1 MRSCV
6 SRVVWRTRVI
16 ENVECYARLA
26 PVMTYRASGQAKN
39 SREQLQRNPAFRK
52 RRPKGDVNAS
62 AARPARRRRSR
73 DYPARCQ
80 ANSSCGATR
89 IGMAPKKPTTTATA
103 ATANALL
110 MQFQSDMLG
119 KEVTLPKVAETTA
132 LGAAFAAGLA
142 VGVWV

>member
-1 MRSCV
+1 MRFGSLHCHARFSGRVAGIDPEKIEPGSLPVEALQNSSLVVRSCV

-62 AARPARRRRSR
+62 AARPARRRRGTS
-73 DYPARCQ
+73 
-80 ANSSCGATR
+80 
-89 IGMAPKKPTTTATA
+89 
-103 ATANALL
+103 AL
-110 MQFQSDMLG
+110 
-119 KEVTLPKVAETTA
+119 ETLVAQR
-132 LGAAFAAGLA
+132 LFCKL
-142 VGVWV
+142 